1 MRLEIA
7 RGIGIH
13 ISEAEIEILRR
24 LSLGQLAQD
33 QFTDDEIKLIKRLI
47 NKNVV
52 KRRNLGSKVFYEAR
66 SYSIS

>member
-24 LSLGQLAQD
+24 LSIRQLAQD

-52 KRRNLGSKVFYEAR
+52 RRLQH
-66 SYSIS
+66 